1 MQAVVHEIGLQ
12 LNIILLCRFNKAPFA
27 SPTPFS
33 PFTSGFKF
41 DSPTTPLMFKQ
52 ALQEAEKHRKVS
64 TARQQLAFSDKTTD
78 AEEPQQV
85 LA

>member
-1 MQAVVHEIGLQ
+1 MNCDTP
-12 LNIILLCRFNKAPFA
+12 LNAFILCRFNKAPFA

-33 PFTSGFKF
+33 PFTAGFKF

-52 ALQEAEKHRKVS
+52 ALQEAEHRKVS
-64 TARQQLAFSDKTTD
+64 TARQQLAFSDKTSD